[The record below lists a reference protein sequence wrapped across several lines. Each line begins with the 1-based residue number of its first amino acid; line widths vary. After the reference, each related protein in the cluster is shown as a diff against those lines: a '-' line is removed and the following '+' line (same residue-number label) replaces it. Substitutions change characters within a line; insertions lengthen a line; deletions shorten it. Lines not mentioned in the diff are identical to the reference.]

1 MTFDEAFQHAQH
13 WAAAWN
19 AHDLD
24 RILSFY
30 ADDVVFEVAT
40 AVTRW
45 QKPDGKLR
53 GKSELRKHFALG
65 LQIAPQLKFEI
76 ETVFL
81 APSGYAVLYRIS
93 DDQRVYQNLR
103 DSIAE
108 RLHSMR
114 WRGSK
119 AIAIQRHAVNDAVTV
134 ISTELRRAG

>member
-30 ADDVVFEVAT
+30 ADNVVFEVAT

-53 GKSELRKHFALG
+53 GKSELKKHFALG

-76 ETVFL
+76 ETLFL
-81 APSGYAVLYRIS
+81 APSGYAVLYRRNNGNRVVDCVTLDS
-93 DDQRVYQNLR
+93 DGLA
-103 DSIAE
+103 S
-108 RLHSMR
+108 H
-114 WRGSK
+114 
-119 AIAIQRHAVNDAVTV
+119 AIAYY
-134 ISTELRRAG
+134 AGAQQ

>member
-1 MTFDEAFQHAQH
+1 MTFDEALQHAQR

-30 ADDVVFEVAT
+30 ADDVVFEVST

-53 GKSELRKHFALG
+53 GKDELRKHFGLG
-65 LQIAPQLKFEI
+65 LQLAPQVRFEV

-81 APSGYAVLYRIS
+81 APSGYAVLYRRDNGNRVVDCVTLNS
-93 DDQRVYQNLR
+93 DGLASQ
-103 DSIAE
+103 
-108 RLHSMR
+108 
-114 WRGSK
+114 
-119 AIAIQRHAVNDAVTV
+119 AIAYYASAQQ
-134 ISTELRRAG
+134 